1 MENGETQGY
10 FAYVIRFKY
19 KTRGLEPER
28 GILNVEIGMRRF
40 LQRPIQNI
48 WKIDSRY
55 AGSILFGLKNQF
67 YVDETIR
74 SMVQLK
80 FKRMGNVIRWKKG
93 FGSLFAD
100 VIFNNKKYSPMSM
113 IQNPMKYLK
122 KSDMVSLV
130 VYSNQVY
137 KGGNQSRVQL
147 GVGLPEKWVL
157 FNLVRDTF
165 PSLQS

>member
-1 MENGETQGY
+1 MIFFFQAEDG
-10 FAYVIRFKY
+10 IRDGHV
-19 KTRGLEPER
+19 TGVQTCALP
-28 GILNVEIGMRRF
+28 IC
-40 LQRPIQNI
+40 PIQNI

-130 VYSNQVY
+130 V
-137 KGGNQSRVQL
+137 
-147 GVGLPEKWVL
+147 
-157 FNLVRDTF
+157 
-165 PSLQS
+165 

>member
-1 MENGETQGY
+1 
-10 FAYVIRFKY
+10 
-19 KTRGLEPER
+19 
-28 GILNVEIGMRRF
+28 MRRF

-122 KSDMVSLV
+122 KSDIVSLV
-130 VYSNQVY
+130 VYSYEVY
-137 KGGNQSRVQL
+137 KEANVSIVLL
-147 GVGLPEKWVL
+147 GVVL
-157 FNLVRDTF
+157 QEHWILYNL
-165 PSLQS
+165 